1 MLWASSKLESG
12 GLAMLSGRK
21 PAKSPRE
28 CHSPSQSTRV
38 PNLSAPIRD
47 ALAPFGLSD
56 REAQVALALM
66 AHLRV
71 SETAE
76 RFGLSRSAVGTY
88 RRRLFDKLGTSGECA
103 ARALLE
109 STIGDIDLIPDEAE
123 AAHARL
129 SEKKKLGSIC
139 VGISLA
145 SIAMHTALLTLKRD
159 SANFL
164 LKEQEAGLVVA
175 MLFIGLL
182 LITACK
188 FARKRV
194 TAVEYEAAAAVCGLL
209 YIIESTRCFSLAD
222 GTLSWQAVYHGL
234 GALVWATMLVGSV
247 GLVFVNVSPSGKD
260 LNIPAATISGAL
272 TFSGYLVL
280 WHLGISLWALATTI
294 SAIATFA
301 TILHLRSL
309 PFILKGERGRKF
321 NLQWDS
327 RYAGALAGTAAC
339 FAFACAKAL
348 DAIPW
353 TSTVWAIILP
363 VAFFTLL
370 MGIASLFQRL
380 EAKLEL
386 ATDAFLLLT
395 CSALMVGVGCGIA
408 MSEIRVFKGAQWL
421 TVAFGIAF
429 MAMAKAEV
437 RRIVLARSSF
447 LSLDKPEAVALSLK
461 ARGIELTRAEKLV
474 LAAVAD
480 GLDATQIAERLVVSK
495 STVNS
500 HLHHAFKK
508 CDVNT
513 LEELRLILKNA
524 DDLCVGR
531 R

>member
-1 MLWASSKLESG
+1 
-12 GLAMLSGRK
+12 MLSGRK

-28 CHSPSQSTRV
+28 RHGPSQSTRV
-38 PNLSAPIRD
+38 PDLSAPIRD

-56 REAQVALALM
+56 RETQVALALM
-66 AHLRV
+66 ARLTV

-76 RFGLSRSAVGTY
+76 RFSLSRSAVGTY
-88 RRRLFDKLGTSGECA
+88 RRRLFDKLGTNGECD

-109 STIGDIDLIPDEAE
+109 STIGDINLIPDEAE

-129 SEKKKLGSIC
+129 SEKRQLGSIC
-139 VGISLA
+139 TGISLA
-145 SIAMHTALLTLKRD
+145 SIAMHAALLVLKRD
-159 SANFL
+159 STTFL
-164 LKEQEAGLVVA
+164 LRGQKAGLIIA
-175 MLFIGLL
+175 MLLIGLL
-182 LITACK
+182 HITACK

-209 YIIESTRCFSLAD
+209 YIIESTRCFSLAG

-234 GALVWATMLVGSV
+234 GALVWATMLAGSV
-247 GLVFVNVSPSGKD
+247 GLVLVNVSPSGKG
-260 LNIPAATISGAL
+260 LNIPAVAISGAL
-272 TFSGYLVL
+272 TLSGYLVL
-280 WHLGISLWALATTI
+280 WHLGISLWALATTM
-294 SAIATFA
+294 SVIATFA

-321 NLQWDS
+321 NLRWNS

-339 FAFACAKAL
+339 FAFACVKAL
-348 DAIPW
+348 DAIPRA
-353 TSTVWAIILP
+353 STVWATILP
-363 VAFFTLL
+363 VAFFALL
-370 MGIASLFQRL
+370 MGIVSLFQRL
-380 EAKLEL
+380 EAKLKL
-386 ATDAFLLLT
+386 ATDAFLFLT
-395 CSALMVGVGCGIA
+395 CSALIVGVGCGIA

-421 TVAFGIAF
+421 AFAFGIAF
-429 MAMAKAEV
+429 MVLAKVEA
-437 RRIVLARSSF
+437 RRIVLERLSF

-461 ARGIELTRAEKLV
+461 PRGVELTRAEKLV

-480 GLDATQIAERLVVSK
+480 GLDAAQIAERLVVSK

-513 LEELRLILKNA
+513 LEELRLVLENA
-524 DDLCVGR
+524 DDSCMGR